1 MLRRLGILASCA
13 SLVAAAP
20 AAWAGARAIKGPYLT
35 NLADGNVDVRFEL
48 DAPETASVEVTR
60 EGAGAGRPGVIRG
73 RDLLPERS
81 TMHVVH
87 VGGLEPSAAYAY
99 TVRVGGA
106 PIADGHFVSAP
117 PAASAQDQTFLVY
130 GDDRSNPA
138 AHAAVVQAM
147 QAVPADFLVNTGDV
161 VADGGSAADWQAFF
175 DVERA
180 LLRERPLFIAIGNH
194 ELYDDRAGAN
204 FARYFGFRGGAGD
217 AAQLYGTARVG
228 RIRLFVLNAMEDF
241 AGGDERRW
249 LEDELARA
257 DAEPGIDW
265 RVAVLHFGPWS
276 SGPHGPNRGLRD
288 AKVPEL
294 LAAHKVD
301 LVLAGHDH
309 TYERGDGGLLKYIV
323 SGGGGAPLY
332 PISTLARTAR
342 KVESAYHFV
351 QITTTADTVRVEAR
365 RVDGSVFDR
374 CAFRKGGLW
383 DCDDAV
389 APPARVQRGDALPAP
404 HPPSSGGSERCACR
418 VVGGGAGGDGG
429 SRRAFIVPVL
439 AGVAWAARVSRRP
452 SRRPPR

>member
-1 MLRRLGILASCA
+1 MLRRLALLGACA
-13 SLVAAAP
+13 SLVAAVP
-20 AAWAGARAIKGPYLT
+20 AARAVKGPYLT
-35 NLADGNVDVRFEL
+35 NLADGSVDVRFEL
-48 DAPETASVEVTR
+48 DGPEAASVEVTR
-60 EGAGAGRPGVIRG
+60 EGAAAGRAGALRG
-73 RDLLPERS
+73 RDLSPERS

-87 VGGLEPSAAYAY
+87 VSGLEPSVAYAY
-99 TVRVGGA
+99 TVRVAGA

-117 PAASAQDQTFLVY
+117 SAASAGDQTFLVY

-175 DVERA
+175 DVERP

-204 FARYFGFRGGAGD
+204 FARYFGFRAGVGD
-217 AAQLYGTARVG
+217 ATQLYGTARVG
-228 RIRLFVLNAMEDF
+228 RIRLFVLNAMDDF

-257 DAEPGIDW
+257 DDESGIGW

-276 SGPHGPNRGLRD
+276 SGPHGPNRALRD

-332 PISTLARTAR
+332 PISALAPTAR

-351 QITTTADTVRVEAR
+351 QVTTTADTLRIEAR

-374 CAFRKGGLW
+374 CAFRKGGPW
-383 DCDDAV
+383 DCDDAGAPLITGARSEPV
-389 APPARVQRGDALPAP
+389 PAPPPAP
-404 HPPSSGGSERCACR
+404 SGGSERCACR
-418 VVGGGAGGDGG
+418 VVAGREGGDGG
-429 SRRAFIVPVL
+429 SKRAFLLPVL
-439 AGVAWAARVSRRP
+439 AGVAWAARGSRRP
-452 SRRPPR
+452 SRRFAR